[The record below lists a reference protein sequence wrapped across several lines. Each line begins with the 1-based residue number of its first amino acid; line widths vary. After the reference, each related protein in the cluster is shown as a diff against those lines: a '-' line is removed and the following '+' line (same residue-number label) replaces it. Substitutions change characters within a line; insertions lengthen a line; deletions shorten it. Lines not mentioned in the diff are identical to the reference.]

1 MEGIIVTLNERDKN
15 GTKNNRKNY
24 PKITIDD
31 EIFAEKIYFW
41 DESIIITTGSD
52 IQRNRIEAVSVVV
65 KCANDRIEVKEEA
78 IIDSRE
84 GAWTND
90 EYHNC
95 MGGGSD
101 AITGKN
107 INVNIVHSNND
118 ANIFEYI

>member
-1 MEGIIVTLNERDKN
+1 MAV
-15 GTKNNRKNY
+15 
-24 PKITIDD
+24 DD
-31 EIFAEKIYFW
+31 ETIAENNYFW
-41 DESIIITTGSD
+41 DESIIIIMGSD

-78 IIDSRE
+78 IIGSRE

-95 MGGGSD
+95 MGGESD
-101 AITGKN
+101 AITGKK